1 MRIAGFL
8 VACAAILTMFPASC
22 PAMSS
27 LTPLPAVT
35 AIAEGASQPVAEAE
49 GRLVLANEPGN
60 TRAVILEFDLAP
72 IAARATPLARL
83 KLGDV
88 EKLKIK
94 RPGQSASQERGALHV
109 FAIDA
114 ADRETLAGSS
124 HVKPGG
130 IVNPYTIDVT
140 DAVNAALAQSA
151 PPAKKIRLVV
161 RLTGKPVYYEVYAL
175 HAAKPMLEIASAENW
190 TDDSRQCVAPL
201 DSGTTVYRESC
212 LALADDRDGEI
223 ALRLLYPAKKITEVI
238 ALGSGRRLREG
249 RDWILRDGRLIL
261 PRGTQAPVQLASEFF
276 LAPRKDKAGNVT
288 MARNTIKLAEG
299 GWYHERQIAVSY
311 EPAAR
316 DWKWPAP
323 ISSLDQLPRTKQRL
337 QSKAALTV
345 ILFGDSIS
353 EGYNAS
359 KKDGLWPYQPA
370 CGELVARQLERV
382 YGGKI
387 TFMNH
392 ARAGGTSAHATTQAD
407 AQVAWF
413 KPDLVLLAYGMND
426 RGDNRRPAY
435 RANLEKI
442 IDTIRARSP
451 ETEFVVITPML
462 NNPKQPT
469 GLEPVKFIRD
479 EALKINKPGIAF
491 VDVTGAELAM
501 LERKDYLDLSGN
513 GANHPNDFLMRVYA
527 WRILEVLAP

>member
-1 MRIAGFL
+1 ML
-8 VACAAILTMFPASC
+8 PTAARAVT
-22 PAMSS
+22 S
-27 LTPLPAVT
+27 LAPLPAAT
-35 AIAEGASQPVAEAE
+35 AAAEGAPPPLPEAE
-49 GRLVLANEPGN
+49 GRLVLANEPGHA
-60 TRAVILEFDLAP
+60 RAVILEFDLAP
-72 IAARATPLARL
+72 IAAGVTPLARL
-83 KLGDV
+83 KLGDI
-88 EKLKIK
+88 EKLKVK
-94 RPGQSASQERGALHV
+94 RPGQPAGQERGALHV

-114 ADRETLAGSS
+114 AGGETLAGGT

-130 IVNPYTIDVT
+130 TVNPYIIDVT
-140 DAVNAALAQSA
+140 DAINAALARPA
-151 PPAKKIRLVV
+151 PAAKKV
-161 RLTGKPVYYEVYAL
+161 RLAVRLAGKPVYYEVYAL
-175 HAAKPMLEIASAENW
+175 PPAKPMLEIASAENW
-190 TDDSRQCVAPL
+190 ADDSRQCVAPL
-201 DSGTTVYRESC
+201 DSGTAVYRESC
-212 LALADDRDGEI
+212 LALADSRDEEI
-223 ALRLLYPAKKITEVI
+223 TLRLLYPAKKITEVI
-238 ALGSGRRLREG
+238 ALGSGQRLLEG
-249 RDWILRDGRLIL
+249 RDWLLRDGKLVL
-261 PRGTQAPVQLASEFF
+261 PRGTQAPVQLAPEFF
-276 LAPRKDKAGNVT
+276 LSPRKDKDGTVT
-288 MARNTIKLAEG
+288 LVRNTIKLAG
-299 GWYHERQIAVSY
+299 DGWYHERQLAVSY

-323 ISSLDQLPRTKQRL
+323 ISTLDQLPRTRQRL
-337 QSKAALTV
+337 QSKAPLTV

-370 CGELVARQLERV
+370 YGELVARQLERV

-392 ARAGGTSAHATTQAD
+392 ARAGGTSAHATTQVD

-426 RGDNRRPAY
+426 RGDNRRPAH

-451 ETEFVVITPML
+451 GTEFVVITPML
-462 NNPKQPT
+462 NNPRQPT

-479 EALKINKPGIAF
+479 EALKINQPGIAF
-491 VDVTGAELAM
+491 ADVTAAGLAM

-527 WRILEVLAP
+527 RRILEVLAP